1 MDSHECS
8 RCLKDLAP
16 GSTSYILELRI
27 LAGYD
32 GTVKEEDEYLL
43 DRVVEELGS
52 VVKREMEDQ
61 IFFEESF
68 TLCPVCRKDVIKMVA
83 GFTGRSKDKS
93 KESSVPQD
101 NGSTLH

>member
-43 DRVVEELGS
+43 DRVVEELSGAE
-52 VVKREMEDQ
+52 KREMEDEV
-61 IFFEESF
+61 FFEESF
-68 TLCPVCRKDVIKMVA
+68 TLCPECRKDVIKMVA
-83 GFTGRSKDKS
+83 GFTGRSRDKS

-101 NGSTLH
+101 SGSTIH